1 MSRAT
6 LDALA
11 GQWTPHALAAE
22 LERVLGGA
30 ARTFT
35 PQQSAA
41 LDSDERFPAGIC
53 RDLDALGLP
62 RWFVP
67 EAHGGALRDS
77 EDLAQLIRVLSRRDF
92 TVALAHVKTY
102 LGAVSVWVA
111 GSDRQAAALA
121 ARVSAGEVVSLALTE
136 HEHGSDLLAGDLS
149 ATPLASGGWRLD
161 GEKWLINNATRAG
174 MVCVLARTN
183 PAGGAR
189 GFSLL
194 LVDKA
199 ALTPGSWRALP
210 AVPTHGVRGADIS
223 GIAFTGAR
231 VAADA
236 LIGAEGEGL
245 ETILKGFQIT
255 RTLCSAMS
263 LGMTDHALRL
273 AMRFAGAHRLYGRP
287 LAELPQ
293 AARTLTESYVDM
305 LAMEAVSLVGVRS
318 IHALPAE
325 QSVASAVVKYLVP
338 SLGDGVIDGLR
349 GVLGARAMLVADHE
363 EGAFQKLDRDHRIVG
378 IFDGSTAVNLNLL
391 VNQFPALVRGY
402 RAGHTDEPGLAAAV
416 TSDGPPPPLQ
426 PQRLALYS
434 RSGSSVVQSLPA
446 AVAGIQELAA
456 RHDIPDALA
465 DRCARLRDVA
475 DSVHAELS
483 TVRPS
488 PRGVTEET
496 FVLARRY
503 AVLYA
508 AAASAHLFLAGFGA
522 RAADPLWQRGAW
534 LDAVLTRLLRRLTGE
549 PDLDDEDGPAVDAL
563 LPVLRAQHDRGQL
576 FSLYPCELA
585 KEEP

>member
-1 MSRAT
+1 MSGAT
-6 LDALA
+6 LTAPT
-11 GQWTPHALAAE
+11 GGWTPNALAAE
-22 LERVLGGA
+22 LEKALGDPG
-30 ARTFT
+30 RIVR
-35 PQQSAA
+35 QSAA
-41 LDSDERFPAGIC
+41 LDRAERFPAGIC
-53 RDLDALGLP
+53 RELDALGLP

-67 EAHGGALRDS
+67 VAHGGELRDS

-102 LGAVSVWVA
+102 LGVVSVWLA

-136 HEHGSDLLAGDLS
+136 QAHGSDLLAGDLS
-149 ATPLASGGWRLD
+149 AQPLPSGGWRLD

-174 MVCVLARTN
+174 MVCVLARTR
-183 PAGGAR
+183 PEGGAR

-231 VAADA
+231 VPAGA

-263 LGMTDHALRL
+263 LGMTDHAMRL
-273 AMRFAGAHRLYGRP
+273 ALRFAGGHRLYGRT

-293 AARTLTESYVDM
+293 AARALAESYVDM

-338 SLGDGVIDGLR
+338 SLGDQVLDALR
-349 GVLGARAMLVADHE
+349 GLLGARAMLVADHAD
-363 EGAFQKLDRDHRIVG
+363 GAFQKLDRDHRIVG

-402 RAGHTDEPGLAAAV
+402 RAGHADEPGLAAAV
-416 TSDGPPPPLQ
+416 TFAGPPPPLR
-426 PQRLALYS
+426 PERLALYS

-446 AVAGIQELAA
+446 AVAAVRGIAVPGSLVARCDRLLA
-456 RHDIPDALA
+456 
-465 DRCARLRDVA
+465 VA
-475 DSVHAELS
+475 DEVHEALS
-483 TVRPS
+483 AVRPS

-496 FVLARRY
+496 FALARRY

-508 AAASAHLFLAGFGA
+508 AAAATHLFVAGHAA
-522 RAADPLWQRGAW
+522 RAADPLWRDGLW
-534 LDAVLTRLLRRLTGE
+534 LDAVLARLLRRLTGE

-563 LPVLRAQHDRGQL
+563 LPVLRAQHDEGRL
-576 FSLYPCELA
+576 FSLFPCELA
-585 KEEP
+585 KEKP